1 MNQKAEAVLKQALA
15 LSAEDRADIA
25 GTLLQS
31 IEPPPDAE
39 VDRAWREEVAARV
52 AARDAGEV
60 ETVPW
65 EEVRDQLYAR
75 LRERRAG

>member
-1 MNQKAEAVLKQALA
+1 MDRNARAVLQQALA
-15 LSAEDRADIA
+15 LSAEERADIA

-31 IEPPPDAE
+31 IEPPADAG
-39 VDRAWREEVAARV
+39 VDRAWRQEVAERV

-65 EEVRDQLYAR
+65 ETVRDRLYAR
-75 LRERRAG
+75 LREQRTG

>member
-1 MNQKAEAVLKQALA
+1 MDRNAEAILKKALT

-25 GTLLQS
+25 GSLLQS
-31 IEPPPDAE
+31 IEPPPDVE

-52 AARDAGEV
+52 AARDAGEL

-65 EEVRDQLYAR
+65 EDVRDRLYAR